1 MKRYCLFI
9 FIILFSCT
17 QDPVVPLPSTPTN
30 LSAVL
35 SSATQVDLSWTDN
48 STNET
53 GFKID
58 RKIGSG
64 QWLNIGTVGANVVSY
79 SDLGLTINTTYT
91 YRVYAYNSA
100 GNSSTYSNE
109 VSITTVSV
117 PLITTT
123 SISNVTINSASSGGA
138 ISNDGGS
145 AITSRGVVWSTATNP
160 TIALPTKTSDGT
172 GTGSFVSAIS
182 GLTAG
187 TLYYVRAYA
196 TNAIGTGYGS
206 LETFTTQPP
215 SLPTVTTTPITSITL
230 TGASSGGNIT
240 SDGGGSVTG
249 RGVVWS
255 TSPNPTIALP
265 TKTSDGTGTG
275 TFVSTISGLT
285 AGTLF
290 YVRAYATN
298 SAGTA
303 YGPQIT
309 FTTQAPSLPTVST
322 RAINSITANS
332 ATSGGNVTS
341 DGGATVTAR
350 GVIWSTSPNPTISLP
365 TKTTDGSGIGQ
376 FISNI
381 SGLAAGSYY
390 VRAYATNSAG
400 TAYGN
405 QESFSTTSSSFTCG
419 VSTVTFN
426 YRGSPVTYGTVV
438 GAGGRCWLD
447 RNLGATRVA
456 VSITDNL
463 SYGDLFQWGRGD
475 DGHQLRTAGTT
486 TVLSSTDNPGH
497 SDFIRIP
504 TGTPAPIVDWRVPQN
519 DNLWQGANGGINNVC
534 PSGWRLPT
542 YAEFSAEASSWNPA
556 FTFSNDPTYV
566 SANVNA
572 GYLSPLKTPASG
584 YRAGFTANFFDVGVS
599 WRYWTS
605 SIISSAAATYTLSHV
620 FSAYGATNNNNH
632 LPRTY
637 GYSVRCIKN

>member
-1 MKRYCLFI
+1 MCSATYNVFSSINSFVKKYYFFI
-9 FIILFSCT
+9 IFILFSCT
-17 QDPVVPLPSTPTN
+17 QDPVIPLPNSPTS

-35 SSATQVDLSWTDN
+35 FSATQVDLSWTDN

-64 QWLNIGTVGANVVSY
+64 QWLNIGTVGANLVSY

-100 GNSSTYSNE
+100 GNSSSYSNE

-160 TIALPTKTSDGT
+160 TTALPTKTSDGT

-275 TFVSTISGLT
+275 SFVSTISGLT

-303 YGPQIT
+303 YGPQIP
-309 FTTQAPSLPTVST
+309 FT
-322 RAINSITANS
+322 
-332 ATSGGNVTS
+332 
-341 DGGATVTAR
+341 
-350 GVIWSTSPNPTISLP
+350 
-365 TKTTDGSGIGQ
+365 
-376 FISNI
+376 
-381 SGLAAGSYY
+381 
-390 VRAYATNSAG
+390 
-400 TAYGN
+400 
-405 QESFSTTSSSFTCG
+405 TTSSSFTCG

-426 YRGSPVTYGTVV
+426 YRGAPVTYGTVV

-447 RNLGATRVA
+447 RNLGASRVA
-456 VSITDNL
+456 QSSTDNQ

-475 DGHQLRTAGTT
+475 DGHQLRNSGTT
-486 TVLSSTDNPGH
+486 PTLSSGDQPGH
-497 SDFIRIP
+497 GNFIS
-504 TGTPAPIVDWRVPQN
+504 TGAPGGGSVPPHDWRSPQN
-519 DNLWQGANGGINNVC
+519 INLWQGVNGINNVC

-542 YAEFSAEASSWNPA
+542 AAELEAERLSWSTNSAMGAFASPLKLPMA
-556 FTFSNDPTYV
+556 GLRASNGVV
-566 SANVNA
+566 SANHVGTA
-572 GYLSPLKTPASG
+572 G
-584 YRAGFTANFFDVGVS
+584 
-599 WRYWTS
+599 RYWS
-605 SIISSAAATYTLSHV
+605 STDSGPDSFRLNFDNTQATVNTI
-620 FSAYGATNNNNH
+620 FRAIGF
-632 LPRTY
+632 
-637 GYSVRCIKN
+637 SVRCIKN